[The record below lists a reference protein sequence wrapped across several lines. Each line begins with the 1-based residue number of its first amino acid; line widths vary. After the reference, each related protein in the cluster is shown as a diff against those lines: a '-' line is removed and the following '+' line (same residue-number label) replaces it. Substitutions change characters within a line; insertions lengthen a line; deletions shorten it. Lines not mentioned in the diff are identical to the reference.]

1 MPVIL
6 SGSLSAFP
14 LAELLPFLAKR
25 QGTLVIDAE
34 GNKAQIALRNGV
46 AVWAESASANDPVD
60 VALEA
65 ARWKRAAFSFVDEL
79 LVPAT
84 ESEKSVAIERIVER
98 LRESASFAPDATF
111 RVIDDPALQDA
122 LALTSAELKLLIRVG
137 MGRSFADLVE
147 GRDAAEV
154 TESMRR
160 FVDAGLVE
168 VRKATTPVA
177 VAAPAKPERPPM
189 VPTKTVVVPIIEAVR
204 AASLT
209 EEGPSGS
216 AYALLAEEQSIGRD
230 ATNTIAITDGS
241 ISGRHAV
248 IRRTP
253 QGFQLEDLGSR
264 NGTYVN
270 GERLT
275 EPQLLADNDI
285 VRLGKVVFT
294 FNVATP
300 LTKGETT
307 AH

>member
-25 QGTLVIDAE
+25 QGTLLIDGD
-34 GNKAQIALRNGV
+34 GNKAQIALRGGV
-46 AVWAESASANDPVD
+46 AVWAESASANDPVE

-65 ARWKRAAFSFVDEL
+65 SRWKRAAFSFVDEL

-84 ESEKSVAIERIVER
+84 ESEKSIAIEQIVVR
-98 LRESASFAPDATF
+98 LRESGSFAPEATF

-137 MGRSFADLVE
+137 MGRSFSDLIE

-160 FVDAGLVE
+160 FVEAGLVE
-168 VRKATTPVA
+168 VRKPAPPTTKIARPATI
-177 VAAPAKPERPPM
+177 
-189 VPTKTVVVPIIEAVR
+189 PTKTIAGPIVEAPR

-230 ATNTIAITDGS
+230 ATNTISITDGS

-248 IRRTP
+248 IRRTAA
-253 QGFQLEDLGSR
+253 GFQLEDLGSR
-264 NGTYVN
+264 NGTFVN
-270 GERLT
+270 GERIT
-275 EPQLLADNDI
+275 APQILVDNDI

-294 FNVATP
+294 FNLATP